1 MRRTIGRLI
10 CEEGDEM
17 VECDDGDEAPSLY
30 ERHRPDWV
38 LLDMMMS
45 DRGGVQAAQGI
56 LGIDAKARIIMVT
69 DYGDRFFRKAAI
81 DAGAVGF
88 VAKENV
94 AELKNI
100 IRRASV

>member
-1 MRRTIGRLI
+1 
-10 CEEGDEM
+10 
-17 VECDDGDEAPSLY
+17 
-30 ERHRPDWV
+30 
-38 LLDMMMS
+38 
-45 DRGGVQAAQGI
+45 
-56 LGIDAKARIIMVT
+56 VT